1 MEQKGISKQTNTGG
15 LSPEMYSKVLSSI
28 KEINGQPVILDA
40 DVATLYG
47 VETRV
52 VNQAVKRNLE
62 RFPSDYRFQL
72 SEGDIQNLKSQ
83 NVTSSWGGN
92 RKLPYA
98 FTEKGL
104 YATVLKSRRAVEQSE
119 RMHRFSELLSDIVM
133 PDLETT
139 ETESTLE
146 LNFFIGKIKHT
157 VKRVKKND
165 VGDQEEDK

>member
-1 MEQKGISKQTNTGG
+1 
-15 LSPEMYSKVLSSI
+15 MYSKVLSSI
-28 KEINGQPVILDA
+28 KEINGQSVILDA

-72 SEGDIQNLKSQ
+72 SEDDIQNLKSQ

-98 FTEKGL
+98 FT
-104 YATVLKSRRAVEQSE
+104 
-119 RMHRFSELLSDIVM
+119 
-133 PDLETT
+133 
-139 ETESTLE
+139 
-146 LNFFIGKIKHT
+146 
-157 VKRVKKND
+157 
-165 VGDQEEDK
+165 